1 MKRRLL
7 SETFKWTM
15 FAAAQF
21 QTKGNSS
28 SLCILEYLTPLLLLE
43 CGEVAWDI
51 EEFSKSIEELSEI
64 VSTLENSLPLT
75 IKTFLCF

>member
-1 MKRRLL
+1 VRHLNGRCLRLRN
-7 SETFKWTM
+7 SRQKETVHPYAYW
-15 FAAAQF
+15 
-21 QTKGNSS
+21 N
-28 SLCILEYLTPLLLLE
+28 ILRPSLLLE